1 MVDAVR
7 AGGGASA
14 VGHRRSPCAVGGTP
28 RAPWTSAAPGRH
40 RLRWTVVVFAALV
53 WTLGAVGAAAAHA
66 VLVGT
71 DPGYGKV
78 LVPGQDR
85 VSVTFDEAVT
95 VAESGL
101 TVLDRDGVRVGI
113 GEIRYADND
122 HTVSGALPAELAD
135 GTYLLSW
142 VILSADGHTVG
153 GSSVFGVGVPPDTT
167 LTAPPPDPLSAALD
181 TMVRL
186 LTALGHVGIVL
197 GVGVPVVV
205 LLCGPAAPALVRQLG
220 VTGAVTIA
228 VTSVAVFAIT
238 PGRLGGTAGW
248 ADPSVWGSA
257 FTSTTGASALIRA
270 VGALVL
276 GIGLVPMV
284 RVIAARSAR
293 GVGDD
298 ASEDRHS
305 PPPRLPAFRR
315 LFGPGAPNITAAG
328 SRIPAAVALLPAT
341 VGALIVLV
349 ASAASGHAVSGPNR
363 VVAVASTTG
372 HIAAVAVWA
381 GGIVAALL
389 VWRGSERSAALRR
402 FGALAI
408 AAVVVLA
415 VTGTVQ
421 ALRAVEPLAALWT
434 TSWGRLLLAK
444 LVAVL
449 LALVVAALIRRHL
462 SRGEFRP
469 VWLRAE
475 SATLGAVLVISAV
488 LAGITP
494 ARDAYDPPVHT
505 TVTLGPVRALLDV
518 DGTGAGEQ
526 QLTVRVSDANGTPL
540 DVLDLTGRLTR
551 DDNSLPLDIEFRRV
565 TPRDLAPDY
574 FLAET
579 RIPVSGEW
587 RLRVTVTVDRSTAY
601 AATVPYRVW

>member
-1 MVDAVR
+1 MPLT
-7 AGGGASA
+7 G
-14 VGHRRSPCAVGGTP
+14 RS
-28 RAPWTSAAPGRH
+28 SGRH
-40 RLRWTVVVFAALV
+40 RLRWTITVFVALV
-53 WTLGAVGAAAAHA
+53 WTLGAVGTAAAHA

-71 DPGYGKV
+71 DPGYGAV
-78 LVPGQDR
+78 LAPGQSR

-101 TVLDRDGVRVGI
+101 TVLDRDGERVAT
-113 GEIRYADND
+113 GEIRYTDND
-122 HTVSGALPAELAD
+122 HTVSSALPADLAD

-167 LTAPPPDPLSAALD
+167 LTAPPPDPLLAALD

-186 LTALGHVGIVL
+186 LAALGYLGIVF
-197 GVGVPVVV
+197 GVGVPLVV
-205 LLCGPAAPALVRQLG
+205 LVCGPAAPELVRQLG
-220 VTGAVTIA
+220 VAGAATVA

-238 PGRLGGTAGW
+238 PGRLGGAAGW

-257 FTSTTGASALIRA
+257 LTSTTGASASVRA
-270 VGALVL
+270 VGAILL
-276 GIGLVPMV
+276 GIGLVPITK
-284 RVIAARSAR
+284 VIAAQ
-293 GVGDD
+293 
-298 ASEDRHS
+298 
-305 PPPRLPAFRR
+305 PPR
-315 LFGPGAPNITAAG
+315 G
-328 SRIPAAVALLPAT
+328 AAVRALLPAAT
-341 VGALIVLV
+341 GALTVLI

-372 HIAAVAVWA
+372 HIAAMAVW
-381 GGIVAALL
+381 GGGVGAALL
-389 VWRGSERSAALRR
+389 LWRGADRLAALRR

-408 AAVVVLA
+408 TAVAVLA

-434 TSWGRLLLAK
+434 TSWGRLLLVK
-444 LVAVL
+444 LASVL
-449 LALVVAALIRRHL
+449 LALVFAALIRRHL
-462 SRGEFRP
+462 TSGELRP
-469 VWLRAE
+469 IALRVE
-475 SATLGAVLVISAV
+475 TATLGAVLVISAV

-494 ARDAYDPPVHT
+494 ARDAYDPPTHS
-505 TVTLGPVRALLDV
+505 TVTLGPVRAALDI
-518 DGTGAGEQ
+518 DGAGAGEQ
-526 QLTVRVSDANGTPL
+526 QLTVRILDTTGTPL

-551 DDNSLPLDIEFRRV
+551 DDDSLPIDLEFRRV

-574 FLAET
+574 FLAEA

-587 RLRVTVTVDRSTAY
+587 RLRLTVTIDRGTAY